1 MSEYKPIDLSEVR
14 HYADLCKKAPREAAE
29 VMQNFLMRRALET
42 GVTSHEILEA
52 IQSISDRFVE
62 EDRAMRKKVIEEEL
76 RCRGII
82 ASEPIEAN
90 DNQIVA
96 AIKNTLP
103 KFNSDRDWGG
113 IYRILVDYCSFPPNY
128 SNFLR
133 RFDEMGIY
141 PTDDTIAG
149 IKRCGIPAISEREYY
164 NHKFSYQALQK
175 GINTHWPQTYIEWM
189 NSYKTD
195 RDFIDRRNIAT
206 IFYNNLKAEV
216 GA

>member
-1 MSEYKPIDLSEVR
+1 MKDYSPISLSEAR
-14 HYADLCKKAPREAAE
+14 HYADLCKNAPRNQAE

-42 GVTSHEILEA
+42 GVTSHDVLEA

-62 EDRAMRKKVIEEEL
+62 EDIAMRRKAIEEDL
-76 RCRGII
+76 RRRGTI
-82 ASEPIEAN
+82 ALETIDA
-90 DNQIVA
+90 DDDQIVA
-96 AIKNTLP
+96 AIKKTLP

-128 SNFLR
+128 AKFLR

-141 PTDDTIAG
+141 PTDDIITG
-149 IKRCGIPAISEREYY
+149 IKRCGIPAISERDY
-164 NHKFSYQALQK
+164 NNHRFSYQALQK
-175 GINTHWPQTYIEWM
+175 GINNDWPKTYIEWM

-195 RDFIDRRNIAT
+195 HDFIDRRNIAT

>member
-14 HYADLCKKAPREAAE
+14 HYADLCKSSPRDEAE
-29 VMQNFLMRRALET
+29 VMQNFLMRRALGT

-62 EDRAMRKKVIEEEL
+62 EDRAMRRKVIEEEL

-82 ASEPIEAN
+82 ASDPIDA
-90 DNQIVA
+90 DDKQIVA
-96 AIKNTLP
+96 AIKKTLS

-128 SNFLR
+128 AKFLR

-141 PTDDTIAG
+141 PTDNVVTG
-149 IKRCGIPAISEREYY
+149 IKRCVIPAISELEYY
-164 NHKFSYQALQK
+164 NHQVSYQALQK
-175 GINTHWPQTYIEWM
+175 GINYDWPQTYIGWM

-216 GA
+216 EA